1 MFSGTGRFPM
11 QFQGKPGVA
20 PNAPN
25 MQSGTMPGRFMP
37 PPQNS
42 EVYL

>member
-1 MFSGTGRFPM
+1 MFTGTGRFPM
-11 QFQGKPGVA
+11 HLQGKPGVA

-25 MQSGTMPGRFMP
+25 MQSGAMAGRFIP

-42 EVYL
+42 KV